1 MMRLKELT
9 IAGFRGF
16 KLPKTIPLDADI
28 VVIHGSNGS
37 GKSSIVEALEWLL
50 LGDIS
55 RHECASSRS
64 GCRGDYLRNVLER
77 LHLKNRTQVA
87 AKGAA
92 KACSNNAVQ
101 QSLPQI

>member
-1 MMRLKELT
+1 MT
-9 IAGFRGF
+9 
-16 KLPKTIPLDADI
+16 PQCDI
-28 VVIHGSNGS
+28 VVILDSNGS
-37 GKSSIVEALEWLL
+37 GKSSIVEALQWLL

-64 GCRGDYLRNVLER
+64 GRRGDYVRNVLER

-87 AKGAA
+87 AKGDA
-92 KACSNNAVQ
+92 KDCSNNAVQ